1 MNRGSGCPPAVLKY
15 VCKILS
21 RQTRTEVFTRSWGW
35 LLAKPIPLHLSLF
48 ISYRIQP
55 PLGPALLIFLS
66 LFLYW
71 GIGNND
77 ASRLDGRSEFASQS
91 SGNPR
96 FIATDFEQCNKSSAG
111 RSSILYL
118 KIMTILSAKSRLLLQ
133 SIALLNRENIYCR
146 FGGAIGAATHPGYKI
161 DPLHYIARRQTWI
174 RHQTFG
180 NPPT

>member
-21 RQTRTEVFTRSWGW
+21 RQTRTEVF
-35 LLAKPIPLHLSLF
+35 LHDHGLVVSETNPASPFAFHFLSHATTAGSRFLN
-48 ISYRIQP
+48 
-55 PLGPALLIFLS
+55 FLS
-66 LFLYW
+66 LFLHW

-118 KIMTILSAKSRLLLQ
+118 KIMTILSAKSRFAS
-133 SIALLNRENIYCR
+133 SIHRI
-146 FGGAIGAATHPGYKI
+146 T
-161 DPLHYIARRQTWI
+161 
-174 RHQTFG
+174 
-180 NPPT
+180 